1 MQKTTWKSQL
11 TSSLF
16 VLPYF
21 LLFIIFLLIPIVYGA
36 WMSLHNW
43 DLLDPVHKFVGLA
56 NYGKIFDPSSYVNKL
71 FFEGLRNTLQFVV
84 YSVPLLVLIGLGLAL
99 LVNTLPG
106 KIKGLFR
113 TFYFIPYSVSVSV
126 VGIIWLWLL
135 DTNSGLINQYLQ
147 KMHIP
152 GIPWLTDM
160 PWAWISIVAATL
172 WWTIGF
178 NMVIFINAL
187 NDVSE
192 ELYEAGS
199 LDGANRWQRFRHI
212 TLPSIKPT
220 MIFVIITSTIASFNV
235 YGQPF
240 LMTRGGPGTSTK
252 VLLMNIV
259 DEAFKQRQ
267 LGTSAAM
274 SLMMALIMIII
285 SVIQLKVTR
294 GKE

>member
-71 FFEGLRNTLQFVV
+71 FFEGLKNTLQFVV